1 MNLPAHTLSRE
12 QTAFAKRCAELGV
25 GVWFLD
31 ASGETKS
38 APTANWNWLDSADF
52 RKQLVDAS
60 KDLPRK
66 RAAENNLAWLPG
78 ALFLEQRQGSRRL
91 WMAAV
96 IILTES
102 IWPADAQ
109 SHTIHSSESLPT
121 LTKSLRWSFE
131 DLIESG
137 RTQQTLQ
144 QFSER
149 LGAKAYEEN
158 NLLFRLSRALN
169 CETPPAELVQM
180 ILNQLLEIFPFQWI
194 AIRFRDHDRD
204 VRDLSGKLLL
214 AGHLP
219 ANAEDFDR
227 LCARMIRELGV
238 KDDWTKLLAPNESP
252 IAAMVNAEIVAE
264 PITHDNKVIGVMLA
278 GNKQGPDAPI
288 SSFETQF
295 LDAASGFLGIFH
307 ENIARF
313 AEQEAQFLGTLRA
326 LSASIDAKDRY
337 TRGHSERVAHL
348 SAQMAAALKLD
359 AKIVEDYRVA
369 GQVHDVGKIGVPEA
383 ILCKVG
389 RPTDEEFAELRKH
402 PSIGFDILRDIP
414 KLENALPGV
423 LYHHERWDG
432 HGYPEQIAG
441 ENIPL
446 IARVMALADTFD
458 AMSSNRSYR
467 PALSRDKVLAEIAR
481 FSVTQFDPALAPI
494 FVKLDFAGFDQLI
507 QKHQAVAKNR
517 GVIRISP
524 SPPAGEGLG

>member
-1 MNLPAHTLSRE
+1 MNSSTTSLSRE
-12 QTAFAKRCAELGV
+12 QNAFAKRCAELGV
-25 GVWFLD
+25 AVWFLN
-31 ASGETKS
+31 ANGETNS
-38 APTANWNWLDSADF
+38 PIAANWNWLDTPEF
-52 RKQLVDAS
+52 RKQLADACR
-60 KDLPRK
+60 DLPRNAPPK
-66 RAAENNLAWLPG
+66 TISPG
-78 ALFLEQRQGSRRL
+78 CQALFLEQRQGSRRL
-91 WMAAV
+91 WIAAA
-96 IILTES
+96 IILTEP

-109 SHTIHSSESLPT
+109 PHTIHSAESLNT

-137 RTQQTLQ
+137 RSQQTLQ
-144 QFSER
+144 QFSEK
-149 LGAKAYEEN
+149 LAQAYEEN

-169 CETPPAELVQM
+169 CETAPAKLVQM
-180 ILNQLLEIFPFQWI
+180 ILNQLLDIFPFQWI

-214 AGHLP
+214 AGQLP
-219 ANAEDFDR
+219 AALEEFDR
-227 LCARMIRELGV
+227 LCGKMIRELGA
-238 KDDWTKLLAPNESP
+238 KDDWTKLLLPHESP

-264 PITHDNKVIGVMLA
+264 PITHDSKVIGVMLA

-348 SAQMAAALKLD
+348 SAQMAEALKLD
-359 AKIVEDYRVA
+359 AKIVEEYRIA

-383 ILCKVG
+383 VLCKAG

-402 PSIGFDILRDIP
+402 PRLGYEILRDIP
-414 KLENALPGV
+414 RLENALPGV
-423 LYHHERWDG
+423 LLHHERWDG
-432 HGYPEQIAG
+432 RGYPEQIAG

-467 PALSRDKVLAEIAR
+467 PAMPREKVLAEIVR
-481 FSVTQFDPALAPI
+481 CSGTQFDPALAPI
-494 FVKLDFAGFDQLI
+494 FVKLDFGGFDQLI
-507 QKHQAVAKNR
+507 QKHQRVAK
-517 GVIRISP
+517 
-524 SPPAGEGLG
+524 AAA